1 MPITDA
7 EKQTIL
13 TSIHYYNELL
23 KKADPDSFYS
33 YEKNKIQL
41 EDLQPSRGFGE
52 DKIKLDFEQSTIYRV
67 GTSDDYGRL
76 DETLTFVRA
85 HSRTHASIKGALKLN
100 NAAIACSGY
109 YTVSKTDQNEID
121 QIRNAAEYILQQ
133 TQNIK

>member
-23 KKADPDSFYS
+23 KKADKDAFYS

-41 EDLQPSRGFGE
+41 IDLQPSRGFGE

-76 DETLTFVRA
+76 EDTLTFVRA

-100 NAAIACSGY
+100 NPAIACSGY

-121 QIRNAAEYILQQ
+121 QIRKGAEYILQQ
-133 TQNIK
+133 TENIK